1 MDKHYKNKFF
11 KKGKLQVKIFEDRDN
26 LGKEA
31 AVLVAQKMM
40 ELFKEKETLSMVFA
54 AAPSQEEFLIELG
67 KISEIIWERVVA
79 FHLDEYIGVLPNSKQ
94 SLGNFL
100 NERLFQKV
108 LPKRVYFLNGTAED
122 IEAECNRYATLI
134 KKHPFDIA
142 CIGIGENGHLA
153 FNDPPFADFNDTN
166 LVKVVELDPIS
177 RQQQVNDGCFQ
188 SIDDVPRK
196 AITLTIPAILSARFI
211 YCIVPGKSKAE
222 AVKRTLEGPITSLCP
237 ASILREHDNTILF
250 LDKNSARL
258 IQQ

>member
-1 MDKHYKNKFF
+1 MEKYYKNKFF
-11 KKGKLQVKIFEDRDN
+11 KIGKLQVKIFEDRKS

-31 AVLVAQKMM
+31 AVLVAKKMK
-40 ELFKEKETLSMVFA
+40 ELFKEKEIISMVFA

-67 KISEIIWERVVA
+67 KISEIVWERVVA
-79 FHLDEYIGVLPNSKQ
+79 FHLDEYVGVLHSSKQ

-108 LPKRVYFLNGTAED
+108 LPQKVYFLNGMADD
-122 IEAECNRYATLI
+122 IEAECNRYAILI
-134 KKHPFDIA
+134 KKYPFDIA

-153 FNDPPFADFNDTN
+153 FNDPPFADFNDVN
-166 LVKVVELDPIS
+166 LVKVVELDQIS

-188 SIDDVPRK
+188 NIDDVPRK
-196 AITLTIPAILSARFI
+196 AITLTIPAIFSARFI

-222 AVKRTLEGPITSLCP
+222 AVKKTLEGPITSLCP
-237 ASILREHDNTILF
+237 ASILREHDNAILF

-258 IQQ
+258 IQL